1 MIKASKYMGLVL
13 GSLLAPQTDMI
24 FGDGV
29 GASLVANLVLFCVTL
44 MRFAQLKKVSRPRGS
59 VGIAALLCRWQTA
72 GGGSIPRWSGSKT
85 QDRRPAER
93 QRARTKKKAQ
103 LKKVLGS
110 GFNLLRV
117 QLWTSVQRKRV

>member
-44 MRFAQLKKVSRPRGS
+44 MLFAQLKKVSRPRGS
-59 VGIAALLCRWQTA
+59 VGIAALLCR
-72 GGGSIPRWSGSKT
+72 
-85 QDRRPAER
+85 
-93 QRARTKKKAQ
+93 
-103 LKKVLGS
+103 
-110 GFNLLRV
+110 
-117 QLWTSVQRKRV
+117 